1 MFAEHQKQIPI
12 NNSLE
17 LPIMKRFLFL
27 VLPVLVAMP
36 CHAQLNYPPTKTVDA
51 SDTYFDI
58 RNNSL
63 ATHGVVIAFAHVR
76 GGGEKGEA

>member
-17 LPIMKRFLFL
+17 HPIMKRFLFL

-51 SDTYFDI
+51 
-58 RNNSL
+58 
-63 ATHGVVIAFAHVR
+63 
-76 GGGEKGEA
+76 